1 MASADEQNFLAPPVL
16 AGEEDALAQAVRKAQ
31 KGDHAAFVSLY
42 QRYKASIW
50 QRLTYFVGERE
61 AVQDL
66 FQETFLRAW
75 QKLPELKS
83 GVPFESWLK
92 RIAANIAIDYLRHE
106 KQALFVSLS
115 EEDGESGAVSILRSA
130 AGPEAEFDLREGIRL
145 ALQAMSPQNRAC
157 VLLQDQWGFSQR
169 EIAQLLH
176 ISEKSVSAYVSRG
189 HEQLRRAY
197 LDLSRVVPEP
207 MRKGEHDERAE

>member
-61 AVQDL
+61 AAQDL

-75 QKLPELKS
+75 LKLPELKS

-92 RIAANIAIDYLRHE
+92 PSPPTLLLITCATRSRRFLFHYQRKTGRAELRPSFGARRGRRRSLISGRVSASPCKPCRRKIVPVCCSRIN
-106 KQALFVSLS
+106 
-115 EEDGESGAVSILRSA
+115 
-130 AGPEAEFDLREGIRL
+130 
-145 ALQAMSPQNRAC
+145 
-157 VLLQDQWGFSQR
+157 GFSQR

-189 HEQLRRAY
+189 REQLRRAY
-197 LDLSRVVPEP
+197 LDLNGAAPEQ

>member
-197 LDLSRVVPEP
+197 LDLSRAAPEP

>member
-1 MASADEQNFLAPPVL
+1 M
-16 AGEEDALAQAVRKAQ
+16 
-31 KGDHAAFVSLY
+31 
-42 QRYKASIW
+42 
-50 QRLTYFVGERE
+50 
-61 AVQDL
+61 QDL

-92 RIAANIAIDYLRHE
+92 RIAANLAIDYLRHE
-106 KQALFVSLS
+106 RQALFVSLS
-115 EEDGESGAVSILRSA
+115 GEDGESGARYILPSA
-130 AGPEAEFDLREGIRL
+130 VGPEVEFDLREGIRL

-176 ISEKSVSAYVSRG
+176 ITEKSVSAYISRG
-189 HEQLRRAY
+189 RERLRRAY
-197 LDLSRVVPEP
+197 LNLSGAAPE
-207 MRKGEHDERAE
+207 

>member
-1 MASADEQNFLAPPVL
+1 MASADEQNFLVPPVL

-31 KGDHAAFVSLY
+31 EGDHAAFASLY

-50 QRLTYFVGERE
+50 QRLTYFVGKQE

-92 RIAANIAIDYLRHE
+92 RIAANLAIDYLRHE
-106 KQALFVSLS
+106 KQALVVSLA
-115 EEDGESGAVSILRSA
+115 EEDEESRAVSIHWSA
-130 AGPEAEFDLREGIRL
+130 VGPEVEFDLREGIRL

-189 HEQLRRAY
+189 REQLRRAY
-197 LDLSRVVPEP
+197 LDLSGAAPEP

>member
-61 AVQDL
+61 AAQDL

-75 QKLPELKS
+75 LKLPELKS

-92 RIAANIAIDYLRHE
+92 RIAANLATDYLRHE

-115 EEDGESGAVSILRSA
+115 EEDGESGAASILRSA

-145 ALQAMSPQNRAC
+145 ALQAMSPQNCAC
-157 VLLQDQWGFSQR
+157 VLLQDQWVF
-169 EIAQLLH
+169 A
-176 ISEKSVSAYVSRG
+176 A
-189 HEQLRRAY
+189 
-197 LDLSRVVPEP
+197 
-207 MRKGEHDERAE
+207 

>member
-1 MASADEQNFLAPPVL
+1 MAKADEQNFPAPPAL
-16 AGEEDALAQAVRKAQ
+16 LDEEDVLAQAIRKAQ
-31 KGDHAAFVSLY
+31 EGDHAAFASLY
-42 QRYKASIW
+42 QRYKARIW
-50 QRLTYFVGERE
+50 QRLTYFVGEHE

-92 RIAANIAIDYLRHE
+92 RIAANLAIDYLRHE

-130 AGPEAEFDLREGIRL
+130 VGPEAEFDLREGIRL

-176 ISEKSVSAYVSRG
+176 ISEKSVGAYVSRG
-189 HEQLRRAY
+189 REQLRRAY
-197 LDLSRVVPEP
+197 LDLSGAAPERT
-207 MRKGEHDERAE
+207 RKGEHNERAE

>member
-1 MASADEQNFLAPPVL
+1 MAKADEQNFPAPPAL
-16 AGEEDALAQAVRKAQ
+16 LDEEDVLAQAIRKAQ
-31 KGDHAAFVSLY
+31 EGDHAAFASLY
-42 QRYKASIW
+42 QRYKAPIW
-50 QRLTYFVGERE
+50 QRLTYFVGEHE

-92 RIAANIAIDYLRHE
+92 RIAVNLAIDYLRHK

-115 EEDGESGAVSILRSA
+115 EEDGESGAVFILLGV
-130 AGPEAEFDLREGIRL
+130 AGPETEIDLREGIRL

-189 HEQLRRAY
+189 REQLRRAY
-197 LDLSRVVPEP
+197 LDLSGAAPERT
-207 MRKGEHDERAE
+207 RKGEHDERAE

>member
-1 MASADEQNFLAPPVL
+1 MASADEQNFLASP
-16 AGEEDALAQAVRKAQ
+16 AIADEEDALAQTVRKAQ

-42 QRYKASIW
+42 QRYKASVW
-50 QRLTYFVGERE
+50 KRLTYFVSEHE

-92 RIAANIAIDYLRHE
+92 RIAANLAIDYLRHE
-106 KQALFVSLS
+106 KRVLFVSLS
-115 EEDGESGAVSILRSA
+115 EGDGESVAMSILWSA
-130 AGPEAEFDLREGIRL
+130 VGPEAEFDLREGIRL
-145 ALQAMSPQNRAC
+145 ALQALPPQNRTC
-157 VLLQDQWGFSQR
+157 LLLQDQWGFSQR
-169 EIAQLLH
+169 EIAQLLQ

-189 HEQLRRAY
+189 RERLRRAY
-197 LDLSRVVPEP
+197 LNLSGAAQE
-207 MRKGEHDERAE
+207 